1 MIVLGL
7 FDGHS
12 GGQFAF
18 DDLGIT
24 FDGEKDIYFASEI
37 DKYAMA
43 VTQYRYPNTIQIGDI
58 TKVRYEKGVLYSENG
73 QWEVDIDMVIGG
85 SPCTGFSMAG
95 KGLNFD
101 DPRSKL
107 FFDFTRL
114 IDEVKPTYF
123 MLENVKMKKEW
134 LDTITEY
141 MGVEP
146 VFINSRLVSAQNRQR
161 YYWTNIPNVTI
172 PEDSNITW
180 GDIRETGVNAQN
192 FYYTEKA
199 MQWLGRHSQRKNKTL
214 TVHNNDDKMQMIEAS
229 HYKKYS
235 SQRFFGV
242 VDLPEDTQT
251 VAAMR
256 GRYLVNGKR
265 KDGNTAGK
273 TQQYIEFRYDGKTNA
288 ITTVQKDNVIVPFT
302 LPNRVPV
309 TDFFFRYITPLECER
324 CQTVPDNATLWGNF
338 NGVVKQISNSQ
349 RYKMLGNGW
358 TMKVI
363 SHIFS
368 FIPE

>member
-12 GGQFAF
+12 GGQLAF

-43 VTQYRYPNTIQIGDI
+43 VTQYHYPNTIQIGDI
-58 TKVRYEKGVLYSENG
+58 TKVRYENGVLYSEKG

-114 IDEVKPTYF
+114 IDEIKPTYF

-146 VFINSRLVSAQNRQR
+146 IFINSRLVSAQNRQR

-172 PEDSNITW
+172 PDDLNITW
-180 GDIRETGVNAQN
+180 GDIREMGVNAQN

-214 TVHNNDDKMQMIEAS
+214 KVHNNDDKMQMIEAS

-235 SQRFFGV
+235 SQRFFGIVDRPDTDVYDIYSNNDELEFQHTPKGIDIVTNDNIVSRFIVSNV
-242 VDLPEDTQT
+242 VP
-251 VAAMR
+251 
-256 GRYLVNGKR
+256 
-265 KDGNTAGK
+265 
-273 TQQYIEFRYDGKTNA
+273 
-288 ITTVQKDNVIVPFT
+288 
-302 LPNRVPV
+302 PNKLHL
-309 TDFFFRYITPLECER
+309 RYITPLECER

-338 NGVVKQISNSQ
+338 DGVVKQVSNSQ

-368 FIPE
+368 FIPEVK